1 MTPDADR
8 FIALATASV
17 RERDLQELFRSR
29 NLPWDDAC
37 HVSATSSLCHA
48 LDRARLKA
56 IPIASLID
64 LLVYSRATAGRPID
78 LGQYPAST
86 AGQPDSSEHKDAI
99 KIWGGLISGLRLQTS
114 VRFDETL
121 RRVDEADGTDA
132 RLMSVLLH
140 GRRDLQRVLQS
151 LIAAGF
157 KPCDDDVKPASE
169 LGRVALRVWGQ
180 AEVCIPSLS
189 WIRDDLWSGDAK
201 IRADVLS
208 HLKAVLKH
216 TFGQRDRWTLVYHG
230 FYFFTPPQ
238 WALFQ
243 LLREA
248 EFVNQVFVVHDN
260 GSSPMYETWRRFFNE
275 ALEMPTPS
283 LNVHRSPTATAA
295 GAALEAALAGRRI
308 DGGAT
313 TDSLRILECPTVADL
328 VSEFTRARTAA
339 NQGQT
344 DHGDDSNQRGRRP
357 SLYAAQHAEIARIW
371 DRLAPDQTDGMDAR
385 LAQLPIGAFLLRL
398 HECIQPGGSPGSWS
412 LVLTEETVR
421 DLVHSG
427 FVLSK
432 QSPHWHEAPRAMRQ
446 ALPFFRGCKHASEWL
461 ERARQL
467 ERMVIDHV
475 ARFGIRDEHSE
486 TAGRIA
492 SAVANP
498 LRLVPWGDLSL
509 TQAKT
514 VRVIFEA
521 IVTALEQIASNKR
534 VNLKDIGARL
544 RNHLEAG
551 LESIPARERAVL
563 EAKLDGL
570 ESSGLTTGDD
580 DDIHVVGLIDIVQI
594 LLGQGASFDEH
605 EMGNESSPHEG
616 TDRSIAMLR
625 GLDVLGF
632 TASEEDIHIA
642 NLSDG
647 AFPSVVPAV
656 GWPFT
661 REDLVGE
668 ERLRHSRRIL
678 EARSDYA
685 ALSDLY
691 LLWLSLNGVCEG
703 KRVTLS
709 WISDQ
714 GGATQSLSGIIGLLV
729 TPDQRRFEEVAQRVG
744 GLSIDRAQAGTEVAA
759 DLTVVSPAEPKAE
772 EKDVQATL
780 ATLKQEAVAASIA
793 CPRRFALQWL
803 LGPSPA
809 FQPGFLQ
816 NMLCG
821 NTVGAMV
828 RGLRVDEAQARSIVS
843 DFWRHLTHGERASSF
858 AKCVIHPT
866 HGAKPQ
872 WRFSLFG
879 SLKPERDTPL
889 DRAYQCATN
898 TPAQPPDGLAQD
910 QVRGLLPTGASSP
923 HAAKCCLHCPVQAR
937 CKERVDPLER

>member
-17 RERDLQELFRSR
+17 REEDLQELFRSR
-29 NLPWDDAC
+29 NLPWDEAC
-37 HVSATSSLCHA
+37 HVSATSSLSDA
-48 LDRARLKA
+48 LDQAELKA
-56 IPIASLID
+56 ICIANLID
-64 LLVYSRATAGRPID
+64 LLLYSRASAGRPIN
-78 LGQYPAST
+78 LGQYPSAT

-99 KIWGGLISGLRLQTS
+99 RTWRGLISGLRLQTS

-121 RRVDEADGTDA
+121 RRVYEANGTDS

-157 KPCDDDVKPASE
+157 KPCDDDLKPASE
-169 LGRVALRVWGQ
+169 LGRVALRVWSQ
-180 AEVCIPSLS
+180 AEARIPSLS
-189 WIRDDLWSGDAK
+189 WIRNDLWSSDALT
-201 IRADVLS
+201 RTDVLS
-208 HLKAVLKH
+208 HLRAVLTH

-283 LNVHRSPTATAA
+283 LDVRQPPTATAA
-295 GAALEAALAGRRI
+295 GTALEAALTGRRI

-313 TDSLRILECPTVADL
+313 KDSLRILKCPTVVDL
-328 VSEFTRARTAA
+328 ISEFTRARTVA
-339 NQGQT
+339 NQGQAG
-344 DHGDDSNQRGRRP
+344 HGDGSIQRGRRP
-357 SLYAAQHAEIARIW
+357 SLYAAQRSEIARIW
-371 DRLAPDQTDGMDAR
+371 NRLAPDQTNGMDAR

-412 LVLTEETVR
+412 LILTEEAVR

-427 FVLSK
+427 FVLPK

-446 ALPFFRGCKHASEWL
+446 ALPFFRGCQHASEWL

-475 ARFGIRDEHSE
+475 ARFGIRDEN
-486 TAGRIA
+486 AGFPDRIA

-521 IVTALEQIASNKR
+521 IVTALEQIARNKH
-534 VNLKDIGARL
+534 VNLRDIGARL
-544 RNHLEAG
+544 RGHLEAG
-551 LESIPARERAVL
+551 LESIPAGERAVL

-570 ESSGLTTGDD
+570 ESRGLTTGDD

-594 LLGQGASFDEH
+594 LLGQCTSFDEH
-605 EMGNESSPHEG
+605 EMDDESNPHVG

-625 GLDVLGF
+625 GLDALGF

-661 REDLVGE
+661 RQDLAGGE
-668 ERLRHSRRIL
+668 CLQHSRRIL

-691 LLWLSLNGVCEG
+691 LLWLSLNGVREG

-714 GGATQSLSGIIGLLV
+714 GGVTQSLSGIIGLLV
-729 TPDQRRFEEVAQRVG
+729 TPDHRRFEEIARRVG
-744 GLSIDRAQAGTEVAA
+744 GLSIERAQAETGTAA
-759 DLTVVSPAEPKAE
+759 DLTVVSSAVPKAE
-772 EKDVQATL
+772 ERDVKATL
-780 ATLKQEAVAASIA
+780 FKLKQEAVAASIV

-828 RGLRVDEAQARSIVS
+828 RGLGVDEAQARSIVS
-843 DFWRHLTHGERASSF
+843 DFWRHLTPGERASSF
-858 AKCVIHPT
+858 AKRVIHPT

-872 WRFSLFG
+872 WRLSLFG
-879 SLKPERDTPL
+879 SLKRERNTPL
-889 DRAYQCATN
+889 DRAYQYATN
-898 TPAQPPDGLAQD
+898 PAVPPPDGLAQD
-910 QVRGLLPTGASSP
+910 QVRGLLPTGARSE
-923 HAAKCCLHCPVQAR
+923 HDAKCCLYCPVQAR